1 MFLLVSRPPCC
12 AHPGGNQHGVSIQIP
27 IIWVKHFFGYLE
39 REIFLWPESWRAA
52 LYIYLL
58 SFPRFWTLSIE
69 RFWFF
74 FLSILNGVTLKTSER
89 DFSWRLYR
97 RRKARKGKGK
107 GVSKGAGVFVFCPP
121 ISLTNPITSIVN
133 RWPITSRG
141 ASRHGPNLLTFFYT
155 GNCQVVQLSPYKPFR
170 VFRSSFKSAYDFVE
184 NLRVQ
189 LIKLFE

>member
-1 MFLLVSRPPCC
+1 MLCPSRWEPAWRLHTNSYNLGKTFLRISRTR
-12 AHPGGNQHGVSIQIP
+12 NIP
-27 IIWVKHFFGYLE
+27 LTWILASCF
-39 REIFLWPESWRAA
+39 
-52 LYIYLL
+52 LYIPPFISQILDFIYRTVL
-58 SFPRFWTLSIE
+58 I
-69 RFWFF
+69 F

-189 LIKLFE
+189 LIKFFE

>member
-1 MFLLVSRPPCC
+1 MLCPSRWEPAWRLHTNSYNLGKTFIRISRTRNIPDLNLGELLCIYTSF
-12 AHPGGNQHGVSIQIP
+12 
-27 IIWVKHFFGYLE
+27 HFPDSGLYLSNGFDFFFYLFWRAWHWKPA
-39 REIFLWPESWRAA
+39 REIFL
-52 LYIYLL
+52 
-58 SFPRFWTLSIE
+58 
-69 RFWFF
+69 
-74 FLSILNGVTLKTSER
+74 G
-89 DFSWRLYR
+89 DFTDGEQ
-97 RRKARKGKGK
+97 GKGK

-189 LIKLFE
+189 LIKFFE